1 MQSVLLRPA
10 ISLMNRLS
18 YLYKFILINI
28 LFLIP
33 LLWLAYLQLSEIS
46 TQQKETSVQ
55 LSGMN
60 ALQQSLELVDIGAE
74 IRDLT
79 VVRET
84 ANVLQEEI
92 NTLKD
97 DYVARLDALRGYT
110 LEKGLSNEFA
120 GSFERLQ
127 SISQEPLM
135 SSGSNTEG
143 SFASANRLV
152 LESWILVHAIGY
164 QTGLYQDSD
173 PNNFI
178 LMKTVLDSTESLL
191 EHQGQ
196 MRSFSTLA
204 VRSGTM
210 NSTMIEILSRLLDE
224 LLNDQKRL
232 DSALRPVL
240 EAGASYDPAVVE
252 AAKRIVSSLDAGV
265 QRFENDLLLD
275 ENIDYD
281 WQQYFKRESATTD
294 QVYAFMQASLAFVE
308 SRLQQRFDQQERSF
322 NILLASIVLVFF
334 LTNYLMLGFS
344 VSVRMAISALL
355 SAAEAVARGDLTNQV
370 SIDNRDEMGRLAGRF
385 NTMVDQMRKLL
396 GQVTHTAQ
404 AVASQ
409 ASAVDSIAH
418 RSRQDVERQQQ
429 ETEQVAT
436 AINQMVASAE
446 EVAKQTQVASRET
459 GSVAKEADQ
468 GRGLVDVTLS
478 DIQQLSLDID
488 SSMDAIRRL
497 AKESSNIAQVLDV
510 IKGVAEQTNL
520 LALNAAIE
528 AARAGEQG
536 RGFAVVADEVRTLA
550 KRTQDSTAEIE
561 GMILGLQS
569 GVSAAVKSMEVS
581 HGKVGQTV
589 TNSSQVGQTLEQISA
604 AIAKVLDFNTQIA
617 SAGEQQ
623 TMVASEIERNIHSI
637 SEVGSQTANGA
648 RETVEACRQMAE
660 QTQRLQSLVSEFK
673 V

>member
-10 ISLMNRLS
+10 IGLMNRLT

-46 TQQKETSVQ
+46 TQQKETAVQ
-55 LSGMN
+55 LSGMK
-60 ALQQSLELVDIGAE
+60 ALQQSLELVSTGAE

-84 ANVLQEEI
+84 ANVLREELGA
-92 NTLKD
+92 LKAD
-97 DYVARLDALRGYT
+97 FASRLEDLRSYT
-110 LEKGLSNEFA
+110 LQQGFGNQLA
-120 GSFERLQ
+120 GSFERLEA
-127 SISQEPLM
+127 IIQEPLL

-152 LESWILVHAIGY
+152 LEAWILVHAISY
-164 QTGLYQDSD
+164 QTGLYQDAD

-191 EHQGQ
+191 ERQGQ
-196 MRSFSTLA
+196 MRSFSTLT

-210 NSTMIEILSRLLDE
+210 NSTMIEILSRLMDE
-224 LLNDQKRL
+224 LLSDQKRL

-240 EAGASYDPAVVE
+240 EAGVAYDPSVVDS
-252 AAKRIVSSLDAGV
+252 ARLIVSSLDEGV
-265 QRFENDLLLD
+265 RRFENDLLLD

-281 WQQYFKRESATTD
+281 WQQYFARESATTE
-294 QVYAFMQASLAFVE
+294 QVYDFIQVSLSYVE
-308 SRLQQRFDQQERSF
+308 SRLLQRFEQQEQGF
-322 NILLASIVLVFF
+322 YFLSIAVVLVLF

-344 VSVRMAISALL
+344 VSVRTAINALL
-355 SAAEAVARGDLTNQV
+355 AAAEAVASGDLTRQV
-370 SIDNRDEMGRLAGRF
+370 SVDNRDEMGRLAVRF
-385 NTMVDQMRKLL
+385 NTMIDQMRNLL
-396 GQVTHTAQ
+396 GQVTQTAQ

-409 ASAVDSIAH
+409 ASVVDSIAH

-436 AINQMVASAE
+436 AVNQMVASAE
-446 EVAKQTQVASRET
+446 DVAKQTQVASRET
-459 GSVAKEADQ
+459 GSVAQEANQ

-478 DIQQLSLDID
+478 DIRQLSLDID
-488 SSMDAIRRL
+488 SSMEAIRRL
-497 AKESSNIAQVLDV
+497 AQESSNIAQVLDV

-561 GMILGLQS
+561 SMIMGLQT

-637 SEVGSQTANGA
+637 SEVGNLTANGA
-648 RETVEACRQMAE
+648 RETVEACRQMAQ